1 MNMSSL
7 DSLPKPDLYTDV
19 NYQEIWDAADHRF
32 SRWLAEYIESA
43 GHFPPIEM
51 YTKRLQKAAKEVLDA
66 LALEDTQAGDHL
78 DILCFE
84 QDAQYVVD
92 IRALSGL
99 GDAFL
104 MVYRHN
110 EAGQA

>member
-1 MNMSSL
+1 MIMCPNPHHKL
-7 DSLPKPDLYTDV
+7 ELYTDV

-32 SRWLAEYIESA
+32 SRWLSEYSEHA

-51 YTKRLQKAAKEVLDA
+51 YAKRLQKAAKEVLDA
-66 LALEDTQAGDHL
+66 LALEDTKVSDHL

-84 QDAQYVVD
+84 QDNQCVVD
-92 IRALSGL
+92 IRALSGV

-104 MVYRHN
+104 MVYRHTGL
-110 EAGQA
+110 EQQ